1 MKFLYIL
8 LFCSTVFSQSKCV
21 EIRINSVKA
30 ISEEEKERNFS
41 LTYTIAN
48 LTDKTINFI
57 LDPNAVIPIG
67 AGSLNPSV
75 YYKLYEN
82 ESSIDV
88 NGIFTIKE
96 SERSFKS
103 EKERQKYRDSI
114 IDSFKNRTAETWQKE
129 QKERI
134 TNSIRQL
141 KPKEELQYET
151 VLKWDKTRYFRNDV
165 IEYYINETTKHYF
178 ELHINLMQDELLS
191 KFTDDEKK
199 ELLKGKNIV
208 KGWFTSQKV
217 EIDLSE

>member
-8 LFCSTVFSQSKCV
+8 LFCSTVFSQSKPV
-21 EIRINSVKA
+21 VIRINSLKA
-30 ISEEEKERNFS
+30 INGETERQFT

-88 NGIFTIKE
+88 NGVFTIKE
-96 SERSFKS
+96 SDRNFKD
-103 EKERQKYRDSI
+103 EKEMQQYHDSI
-114 IDSFKNRTAETWQKE
+114 INSFKNRTAETWQKE

-134 TNSIRQL
+134 TNNIQQL

-165 IEYYINETTKHYF
+165 IEYYINETAKHYF
-178 ELHINLMQDELLS
+178 ELHINLMQDELLAM
-191 KFTDDEKK
+191 FTDEEKK
-199 ELLKGKNIV
+199 EMLKGKNIV

-217 EIDLSE
+217 EIDFSE